1 MKPSA
6 ERVLDALREQGRA
19 GIDAYDDFPL
29 HGSGRL
35 AARVGEL
42 RRAGFDIS
50 TEYVTPPGRT
60 RRAVYRIHERPVQ
73 VAMFGDAPVR
83 QEVAGS
89 APASNGFLAH
99 QAAAGG

>member
-6 ERVLDALREQGRA
+6 CRVLDALREQGRT

-60 RRAVYRIHERPVQ
+60 RRAVYRILERPVQ
-73 VAMFGDAPVR
+73 VAMFGDAPVGGAKSR
-83 QEVAGS
+83 VV
-89 APASNGFLAH
+89 PPTASPAH